1 MTFWEFIPLPHG
13 LVLKANGVGFERTI
27 ELDESEV
34 IVHEDS
40 DSETTPV
47 RQLEGTDSS

>member
-1 MTFWEFIPLPHG
+1 MTFWEFIPPPPG
-13 LVLKANGVGFERTI
+13 WVLRNGVRFEQLI

-40 DSETTPV
+40 DSEAAPV
-47 RQLEGTDSS
+47 RQLEGTNSS